1 MESFVRKCL
10 LKSKINAYFYSKK
23 KINKLLVNL
32 STNLDI
38 VKSGQIN
45 RKKRT

>member
-1 MESFVRKCL
+1 MGKRP
-10 LKSKINAYFYSKK
+10 LKAKINAYFYGKK
-23 KINKLLVNL
+23 KINKVLVNL

-45 RKKRT
+45 KKNRA